1 MSFRPP
7 VTDPLFNLAWHLLN
21 IGQAGGRV
29 GMDIRVLEPWALY
42 SGVGIRVA
50 VLDDGVQ
57 ATHPDLAANMLAS
70 TGTLQSAPLRPGTG
84 ENGDNHGTAVA
95 GIIAAR
101 GNNALGGV
109 GVAPEA
115 GILAYRN
122 RGQPG
127 DGAASATQAFLQ
139 ARLDRADVVN
149 NSWSADE
156 AFNQG
161 WRDSATTLSQLT
173 SLGREGLGAVVVFSA
188 GNGRAQ
194 AADSNADMLLNSRH
208 VITVAALDN
217 RGVVANYSTAG
228 ANILVAAP
236 GGQADPQLVNGRG
249 LLTTDRVGSAN
260 GYNDS
265 GINPDYSGFD
275 GTSAAAPV
283 VSGIAALMLQANPG
297 LGYRDVQEILA
308 LTARVT
314 DPFDISRIT
323 TATGNWNGGGMGF
336 SRDSGFGLVDAGA
349 AVRLAESW
357 GAARTEA
364 NLLIAPRDSTLAQ
377 GTAITAGGQVQTSF
391 VMTAPGGAF
400 GGFRINRVEL
410 DLALTATRA
419 VDITAS
425 LRSPGGTV
433 IPLLV
438 TPGNAFAFNGD
449 TPDPARPMA
458 WPTDGHSLTTP
469 GFWGENAV
477 GVWQLTIGS
486 LSGATFDAARLRVLG
501 DSATAPGMGSAE
513 VLTDDFGT
521 LAVLSAARATLGQ
534 GGVTAINASPRSG
547 AIMLDLNEQAGR
559 ADGVLIAM
567 TGSTLRDLLGGAGD
581 DTLVGDNLANMLVGS
596 WGRDLLSG
604 RNGADSLLGG
614 LGLDTLLGGQGND
627 TLRGGPDHDTLH
639 GEEGEDQLDGGLGND
654 VLGGQEGRDTL
665 WGGPGDDTLYGG
677 LESDELWGEAGRD
690 WLYGEAGAD
699 QIISGS
705 GQDSLF
711 GQDGDDR
718 LFGEAEADQL
728 FAGLGADFLAGQEGD
743 DTLWGEAGGDFLYGG
758 AGQDQIAGGAGAD
771 IFYFR
776 NRAENADMI
785 IDFNRAEGDRIA
797 IEALAF
803 NMPAGWVLTP
813 GVGLLQGAGVLP
825 LQRTATMYM
834 DNTTRAL
841 WFDPDGT
848 GPGAPGVVAFLL
860 NTPLLQPGDFWIV

>member
-7 VTDPLFNLAWHLLN
+7 VTDPLFSLAWHLLN
-21 IGQAGGRV
+21 TGQAGGRA
-29 GMDIRVLEPWALY
+29 GLDIRVQEAWALY

-50 VLDDGVQ
+50 VLDDGVE

-101 GNNALGGV
+101 GNNALGGL

-122 RGQPG
+122 LGQPG

-149 NSWSADE
+149 NSWGADE

-161 WRDSATTLSQLT
+161 WRDSATALSQLT

-217 RGVVANYSTAG
+217 RGVVTNYSTAG

-236 GGQADPQLVNGRG
+236 GGQADPQLINGRG

-260 GYNDS
+260 GYNDT

-314 DPFDISRIT
+314 DPFDTSRIT
-323 TATGNWNGGGMGF
+323 NATGNWNGGGMGF

-357 GAARTEA
+357 GTARTEA
-364 NLLIAPRDSTLAQ
+364 NLLTAFRDSTLAD

-419 VDITAS
+419 ADITAS

-458 WPTDGHSLTTP
+458 WPTDGYSLTTP

-486 LSGATFDAARLRVLG
+486 VSGATFDAARLRVLG

-581 DTLVGDNLANMLVGS
+581 DTLVGDNLANMLAGS

-627 TLRGGPDHDTLH
+627 TLRGGLDHDTLH
-639 GEEGEDQLDGGLGND
+639 GEEGEDQLDGGLGHD
-654 VLGGQEGRDTL
+654 VLGGQDGRDTL
-665 WGGPGDDTLYGG
+665 WGGPGDDTLYAG
-677 LESDELWGEAGRD
+677 LEADELWGEAGDD
-690 WLYGEAGAD
+690 WLYAEAGHD
-699 QIISGS
+699 QVIAGS
-705 GQDSLF
+705 GRDALF

-718 LFGEAEADQL
+718 LFGEAGADQI
-728 FAGLGADFLAGQEGD
+728 FGGLGVDFLAGQEGD
-743 DTLWGEAGGDFLYGG
+743 DTLWGEAGNDFLYGG
-758 AGQDQIAGGAGAD
+758 VGQDQIAGGAGAD

-797 IEALAF
+797 IEGAAF
-803 NMPAGWVLTP
+803 NMPAGWTLAP
-813 GVGLLQGAGVLP
+813 GLGLLQGAGVLP

-841 WFDPDGT
+841 WFDPDGN